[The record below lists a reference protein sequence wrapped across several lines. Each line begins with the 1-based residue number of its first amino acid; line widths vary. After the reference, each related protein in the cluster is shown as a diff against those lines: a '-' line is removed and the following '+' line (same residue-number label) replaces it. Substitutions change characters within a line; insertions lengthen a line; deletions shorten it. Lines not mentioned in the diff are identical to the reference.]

1 MSTGACA
8 PTRLG
13 TTTLT
18 FAAQM
23 PPPAP
28 SPEAAAGRAKPEGRG
43 VHPQLW
49 QACAGSLCA
58 VPPVG
63 AAVYYFPQGHAD
75 HAGAAAVDL
84 RAAGVRVSPFVP
96 CRVAAVRLMAEPDT
110 DDIYAR
116 IRLVPL
122 RPWEP
127 VADVGDAL
135 MKSDGSNRGGGAG
148 DGDGQQQQQPAQR
161 QPSPLSFAKTQTYM
175 HHACTCMRVCGVH
188 LDPEVPRRLK
198 N

>member
-1 MSTGACA
+1 VVEDGATGEEEQAVHDGVEACA
-8 PTRLG
+8 WPVDGKHHRHAPSDRDG
-13 TTTLT
+13 AE
-18 FAAQM
+18 AADDHMRRGAQDGE
-23 PPPAP
+23 ADGE
-28 SPEAAAGRAKPEGRG
+28 SPEAERAAEGRG

-63 AAVYYFPQGHAD
+63 AAVYYFPQGHAE

-96 CRVAAVRLMAEPDT
+96 CRVAAVRLTAEPDT

-127 VADVGDAL
+127 VADMGDAL
-135 MKSDGSNRGGGAG
+135 MKSDGSSRGGGAG
-148 DGDGQQQQQPAQR
+148 DGDGQ
-161 QPSPLSFAKTQTYM
+161 
-175 HHACTCMRVCGVH
+175 
-188 LDPEVPRRLK
+188 
-198 N
+198 